1 MHASQID
8 PLLFNPTSSELAGA
22 LTLPPLDS
30 SSNSHDPYISTS
42 TPADGVATASSA
54 SRSAGQSRYCSVKGC
69 RTVIGGDYLFKMCVP
84 CRNRYRSYGMTKR
97 SKCKRG
103 REIAAQELERVRAE
117 EDARRAQQG
126 LPVRDLVWWKH
137 RRLDT
142 PS

>member
-1 MHASQID
+1 
-8 PLLFNPTSSELAGA
+8 
-22 LTLPPLDS
+22 
-30 SSNSHDPYISTS
+30 
-42 TPADGVATASSA
+42 
-54 SRSAGQSRYCSVKGC
+54 
-69 RTVIGGDYLFKMCVP
+69 
-84 CRNRYRSYGMTKR
+84 MTKR

>member
-1 MHASQID
+1 
-8 PLLFNPTSSELAGA
+8 
-22 LTLPPLDS
+22 
-30 SSNSHDPYISTS
+30 
-42 TPADGVATASSA
+42 
-54 SRSAGQSRYCSVKGC
+54 
-69 RTVIGGDYLFKMCVP
+69 MCVP